1 MKTLWQQKGKDF
13 GADWFFNFTA
23 AEDRQYDKPLIPYDI
38 LSNIAQVHVLYD
50 SGLISKQDF
59 TILSDALQEL
69 HKDWSVGHFSLTDAD
84 EDVHSATER
93 ALTERTGETGKKIHA
108 GRSRN
113 DLVLSDIRLFAKT
126 ELRSILKEWLEI
138 TTILASKA
146 EEQKGIFFP
155 GYTHTQSAMPNSTDA
170 WFTGFLEILTVG
182 FDSLI
187 QAYKFYDKSP
197 LGSAAGFGVPYL
209 QLNRNKYA
217 ELLGFSG
224 IQYAVTSVQLSRG
237 LHELKIVE
245 SLAVTAQVY
254 NRLAAD
260 VVNYAG
266 SDKKFIDLSNDQV
279 SGSSVMPQKRN
290 PDAWELIRGES
301 HRFASWAQELQ
312 LLIQN
317 MISGYHRDLQLV
329 KKILMDAFVQMHKLN
344 IAVKY
349 ALQGVVFNHENC
361 QKALTKDLFATHIAN
376 KYTQEGMPFR
386 EAYRKA
392 GSTYHSI
399 AIPGQEELQ
408 QSYKQI
414 GAPGQCDPHY
424 FDEIFNSYKT
434 WLDKEHS
441 KWEKISRKLLQNS

>member
-13 GADWFFNFTA
+13 GAEWFFKFTA
-23 AEDRQYDKPLIPYDI
+23 EEDRRYDKPLIPYDI
-38 LSNIAQVHVLYD
+38 LSNIAQVYVLQD

-59 TILSDALQEL
+59 TILSEALQEL
-69 HKDWSVGHFSLTDAD
+69 YTDWEKGRFTLTDAD

-93 ALTERTGETGKKIHA
+93 ALTERAGDTGKKIHA

-126 ELRSILKEWLEI
+126 ELRSVIKEWLELAA
-138 TTILASKA
+138 ILSTKSI
-146 EEQKGIFFP
+146 EQKGIFFP
-155 GYTHTQSAMPNSTDA
+155 GYTHTQSAMPNSADA
-170 WFTGFLEILTVG
+170 WFTGFLEILTIG

-187 QAYKFYDKSP
+187 QAYEFFDKSP

-209 QLNRNKYA
+209 KINRKKYA

-237 LHELKIVE
+237 LQELKVIE
-245 SLAVTAQVY
+245 ALDITAQVY
-254 NRLAAD
+254 NRMAAD
-260 VVNYAG
+260 VVSYAG

-301 HRFASWAQELQ
+301 HRFASWSHELQ
-312 LLIQN
+312 LLVQN
-317 MISGYHRDLQLV
+317 MISGYHRDLQIV
-329 KKILMDAFVQMHKLN
+329 KKILMDAFTHMHRLN
-344 IAVKY
+344 IAVQHT
-349 ALQGVVFNHENC
+349 LEGITFNRENC
-361 QKALTKDLFATHIAN
+361 QKALSKDLFATHIAN
-376 KYTQEGMPFR
+376 KYTLEGMPFR

-392 GSTYHSI
+392 GSSYKSME
-399 AIPGQEELQ
+399 IPGREELL
-408 QSYKQI
+408 QSYNQT

-424 FDEIFNSYKT
+424 FDDLINSYRI
-434 WLDKEHS
+434 WLDKENS
-441 KWEKISRKLLQNS
+441 KWDKVSEKLLKNS